1 MQENVMEV
9 FYQEYRK
16 EFPLMVVNSLGCNMY
31 FKAKL
36 NFYDAS
42 EYELNLDSKD
52 NPVCTKRWTMQ
63 TIVMEVFYHEYRRDI
78 PLLVGNSVESCVLT
92 PNALCNTKNI
102 FECVYCLCVGTS
114 LPGWKP
120 FFSKQLF
127 WKSSTMNT
135 EGIFHCWLA
144 IVCVES
150 CVLTPNVLCN
160 KKNI

>member
-78 PLLVGNSVESCVLT
+78 PLLVGNS
-92 PNALCNTKNI
+92 LC
-102 FECVYCLCVGTS
+102 
-114 LPGWKP
+114 
-120 FFSKQLF
+120 
-127 WKSSTMNT
+127 
-135 EGIFHCWLA
+135 
-144 IVCVES
+144 
-150 CVLTPNVLCN
+150 
-160 KKNI
+160 